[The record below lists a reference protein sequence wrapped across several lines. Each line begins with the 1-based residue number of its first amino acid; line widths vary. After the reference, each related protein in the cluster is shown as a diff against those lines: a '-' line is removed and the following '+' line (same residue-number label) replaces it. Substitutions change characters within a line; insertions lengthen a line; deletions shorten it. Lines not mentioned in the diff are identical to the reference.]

1 MIGRDNSP
9 DIGKNT
15 QFKPGQSGNP
25 AGKPKGIKHISTWIQ
40 ELLSEEDF
48 ETVLLDAKKGVVDYK
63 GPPIKA
69 IVMAARHKAAQG
81 DDKSREWLAKYGWG
95 QKLQL
100 SNDPEN
106 PITPNFDPVLNAEF
120 AEFLKQK
127 HG

>member
-1 MIGRDNSP
+1 MIGKDTSP
-9 DIGKNT
+9 DVGKNT

-25 AGKPKGIKHISTWIQ
+25 LGKPKGYKHISTWIQ
-40 ELLSEEDF
+40 ELLNEEDF
-48 ETVLLDAKKGVVDYK
+48 ETILLDSVKGTVNFK
-63 GPPIKA
+63 GAPIKA
-69 IVMAARHKAAQG
+69 IVMTARQRAAQG
-81 DDKSREWLAKYGWG
+81 DDKAREWLAKYGYG